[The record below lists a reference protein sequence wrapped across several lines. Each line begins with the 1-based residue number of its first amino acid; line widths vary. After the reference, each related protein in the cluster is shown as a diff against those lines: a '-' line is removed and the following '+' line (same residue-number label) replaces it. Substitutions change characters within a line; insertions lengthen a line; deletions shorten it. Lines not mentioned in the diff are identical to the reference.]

1 MSKPIIIVDRDENG
15 KMRALLRGDE
25 LEITL
30 ALGAAVSS
38 VVEAF
43 RAQKIYRSGVRA
55 SNYGTTLLNILH
67 TNGFTPEEI
76 KQVGSG
82 LIGLSA
88 IPNLFPLIN
97 KIREKKKRR
106 PRQANRR
113 HRKMFTVVLYHI
125 GKEMSI

>member
-1 MSKPIIIVDRDENG
+1 MAKPIIIVDRDENG

-82 LIGLSA
+82 LMGLSA

-97 KIREKKKRR
+97 KISD
-106 PRQANRR
+106 A
-113 HRKMFTVVLYHI
+113 
-125 GKEMSI
+125 KETPPSASE